1 MAADLRVPL
10 LAAAALAMSARTGA
24 TACAGLIMAPAVWA
38 LNMQLGQVLPYAEC
52 GAGWRLSTMV
62 SSLCMVIACLSGWV
76 SWQAGSRQPM
86 QGATLY
92 FMARLSGLLAGVF
105 AFALLLQAIAG
116 IVLTG
121 CER

>member
-1 MAADLRVPL
+1 
-10 LAAAALAMSARTGA
+10 MSVRAGV

-52 GAGWRLSTMV
+52 GAGWRLSATA
-62 SSLCMVIACLSGWV
+62 SLLCTIVACLFGWV
-76 SWQAGSRQPM
+76 SWHAAWRQPIE
-86 QGATLY
+86 GSALR
-92 FMARLSGLLAGVF
+92 FMAKLSGSLAGIF

-116 IVLTG
+116 FVLTG

>member
-1 MAADLRVPL
+1 
-10 LAAAALAMSARTGA
+10 MSARAGL

-52 GAGWRLSTMV
+52 GASWRLSATV
-62 SSLCMVIACLSGWV
+62 SSLCIVVACLSGWV
-76 SWQAGSRQPM
+76 SWHATSRQPI
-86 QGATLY
+86 GGSALH
-92 FMARLSGLLAGVF
+92 FMARLSASLAGIF